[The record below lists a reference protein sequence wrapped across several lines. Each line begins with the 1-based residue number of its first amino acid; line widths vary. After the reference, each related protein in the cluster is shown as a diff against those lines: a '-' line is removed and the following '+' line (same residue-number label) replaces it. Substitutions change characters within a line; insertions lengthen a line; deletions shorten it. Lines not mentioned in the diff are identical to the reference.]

1 MRSPTKQTHYL
12 LFGMLFLL
20 SACSSTSEL
29 TMEGDFRPSNASIE
43 EVVALVPNYT
53 GELQTMAGKGR
64 ALVSEPG
71 NSDRVTIDFAT
82 NDTRSLLTIQNRIGI
97 EGGQML
103 VEQDSILIYNRIDK
117 EAQKISVYDGRLT
130 SLNELTSINM
140 LDLINFKVH
149 AERVDRLQENS
160 TTYRLILN
168 NGLRVAVDRESGRVQ
183 TVEQTIPQNSPY
195 SRIFYESYGE
205 LGGFILPRKIT
216 IFSADERSRVIF
228 LVRSLETN
236 PDEINLEIDI
246 PDNIKI
252 QRL

>member
-1 MRSPTKQTHYL
+1 MTIYLKQTHLL
-12 LFGMLFLL
+12 LFGLL
-20 SACSSTSEL
+20 ILVSACSSTSEL
-29 TMEGDFRPSNASIE
+29 TMEGDFRPSEDSVE
-43 EVVALVPNYT
+43 EVVAKVPNYS
-53 GELQTMAGKGR
+53 GQLLTMSGKGR

-82 NDTRSLLTIQNRIGI
+82 NETRSLLTIQNRIGI

-117 EAQKISVYDGRLT
+117 DAQKISIYDGRLT

-140 LDLINFKVH
+140 LDLINFKVD
-149 AERVDRLQENS
+149 AGNVNALQENS
-160 TTYRLILN
+160 SSYRLMLN
-168 NGLRVAVDRESGRVQ
+168 NGLQVVVDRENGQVKTVIQ
-183 TVEQTIPQNSPY
+183 TTPQNSPY

-205 LGGFILPRKIT
+205 LDGFILPRKIT
-216 IFSADERSRVIF
+216 IFSADERSRVVF

-236 PDEINLEIDI
+236 PDHINLEIDI

>member
-1 MRSPTKQTHYL
+1 MILRLQQTHYIL
-12 LFGMLFLL
+12 LGIVLLL

-29 TMEGDFRPSNASIE
+29 TMKDDFRPSKDSID
-43 EVVALVPNYT
+43 EVVAMVPNYS
-53 GELQTMAGKGR
+53 GELETMSGTGR
-64 ALVSEPG
+64 AIVSEPG

-82 NDTRSLLTIQNRIGI
+82 NETRSLLTIQNRIGI

-103 VEQDSILIYNRIDK
+103 VEQDSILIYNRLEK
-117 EAQKISVYDGRLT
+117 EAQKISIYDGRLT

-140 LDLINFKVH
+140 LDLINFKVDPRDVN
-149 AERVDRLQENS
+149 ALQENGS
-160 TTYRLILN
+160 TYRLLMK
-168 NGLRVAVDRESGRVQ
+168 NGLRVVVNGENGRVQ
-183 TVEQTIPQNSPY
+183 NVEQTIQQNSPY

-205 LGGFILPRKIT
+205 LNGFVLPRKIT
-216 IFSADERSRVIF
+216 IFSADERSRVVF

-236 PDEINLEIDI
+236 PDRINLEIDI